1 MMDMSGESQDTG
13 VFSSV
18 LNDNDAI
25 EKEGRT
31 SFVDKMTLFNAA
43 KERARWSSKE
53 S

>member
-25 EKEGRT
+25 DQVGRT
-31 SFVDKMTLFNAA
+31 SFVDRMTLSNGA
-43 KERARWSSKE
+43 
-53 S
+53 

>member
-1 MMDMSGESQDTG
+1 MDVSSESRDTG

-25 EKEGRT
+25 DQVGRT
-31 SFVDKMTLFNAA
+31 SFVDRMTLSNGAL
-43 KERARWSSKE
+43 KRARWSSKE